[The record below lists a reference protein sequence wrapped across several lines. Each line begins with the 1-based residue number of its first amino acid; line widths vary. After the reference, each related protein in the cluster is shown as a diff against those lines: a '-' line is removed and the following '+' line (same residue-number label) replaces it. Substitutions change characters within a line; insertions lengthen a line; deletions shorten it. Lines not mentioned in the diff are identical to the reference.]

1 MNWNYKI
8 SLFALL
14 LFVYGCATGTSIVN
28 NGEVYAGMSKI
39 KLRNVHFKTF
49 PVDDPFLPDSFS
61 KYDSIK
67 RTEIISGSS
76 QKVFYVLENV
86 YKPVKCGVILCDYGD
101 GKLKSWHYSLNDAIT
116 SLTKQ
121 TKQVK
126 KQPKLIA
133 SSTDNSNK
141 DYILE
146 LNNLIKDFENG
157 SISEEEFNR
166 KKAEI
171 LK

>member
-1 MNWNYKI
+1 
-8 SLFALL
+8 
-14 LFVYGCATGTSIVN
+14 
-28 NGEVYAGMSKI
+28 
-39 KLRNVHFKTF
+39 
-49 PVDDPFLPDSFS
+49 
-61 KYDSIK
+61 
-67 RTEIISGSS
+67 
-76 QKVFYVLENV
+76 LENV